1 MLLFRSKNI
10 QRHSHRE
17 HSIDMRLEEIYPDQK
32 EAIQKAESYARQ
44 KHSGQ
49 RRKSGEPFVSH
60 PLAVAQ
66 ILAKE
71 GLGADTVVAGILHD
85 TVEDTDATIE
95 EIEQGW
101 GKEIADLV
109 QGITKVERATE
120 DERRTETYRK
130 LLLAAAS
137 DARVLVIKLA
147 DRLHNMR
154 TIEALPISSQKR
166 VAEETLLVYTPIAHR
181 LGLGTIQHELE
192 DRALRI
198 LRPDDYRQAAAI
210 QRERKTK
217 GSREIRR
224 LQGQLRR
231 ALQAAGIEDFQIKS
245 RIKSI
250 YSIAEKLKHRQG
262 TEIWDVLG
270 IRIVLQG
277 RADCYRALGI
287 VHEIWKP
294 LPEQFDDYIAV
305 PRGGLYQSLH
315 TTVMTSRGRPLE
327 VQIRSQSMDKL
338 AEHGLAAHWLYKE
351 DLRSGGPQET
361 RRYIHQ
367 AARAE
372 ELGGTSLEEIF
383 EDLRRDA
390 FAREIYLFTPQG
402 DVRFLPEGSTAID
415 FAYSIHSEVGSHCA
429 GSRVDGKLFPLGKP
443 LPSGSQV
450 EIITDPE
457 TSPRPDWLDVVQSP
471 KARSRIRAQLADAQS
486 PGKASDGW
494 ERIRESLCSQGMKPL
509 ADNLFE
515 SLERAG
521 YTDLEETGLR
531 ALRNRTMLRE
541 ITRQIIRASGQVR
554 KPQERSAP
562 PEEEI
567 EIEGMGGVLV
577 RRAGCCNPLPGE
589 PIIGY
594 VSLGRGV
601 SVHRQDCRS
610 VEEWQKSVPERLLQ
624 ARWQDHTVVLR
635 IRVSMWAHE
644 GVLQET
650 VLALE
655 ERGDEIETMNVRRQG
670 RRLEISCEIRLAR
683 KENQETIEAALRA
696 LPGFIGME

>member
-1 MLLFRSKNI
+1 MQRSL
-10 QRHSHRE
+10 RE
-17 HSIDMRLEEIYPDQK
+17 EHIGEVQLEDYYPEERERLRSA
-32 EAIQKAESYARQ
+32 EAFARQ
-44 KHSGQ
+44 KHAGQ

-60 PLAVAQ
+60 PLQVAQ
-66 ILAKE
+66 ILAQE
-71 GLGADTVVAGILHD
+71 GLGADTVIAGILHD
-85 TVEDTDATIE
+85 TVEDTSATVE
-95 EIEQGW
+95 EIRRGW
-101 GKEIADLV
+101 GEDVAALV
-109 QGITKVERATE
+109 EGITKVEKATE
-120 DERRTETYRK
+120 DERRAETYRK

-154 TIEALPISSQKR
+154 TVEALPPPSRKR
-166 VAEETLLVYTPIAHR
+166 VAKETLLVYTPIAHR
-181 LGLGTIQHELE
+181 LGLGNIQHELE
-192 DRALRI
+192 DRSLRI
-198 LRPDDYRQAAAI
+198 LRPGDYKQAEAI
-210 QRERKTK
+210 QRERRAK

-231 ALQAAGIEDFQIKS
+231 ALQAADLRDFQIKS

-270 IRIVLQG
+270 IRIVLQS
-277 RADCYRALGI
+277 RADCYRALGV

-327 VQIRSQSMDKL
+327 VQIRSQSMDQL

-390 FAREIYLFTPQG
+390 FAREIYLFTPEG
-402 DVRFLPEGSTAID
+402 DIRFLPEGSTAID

-429 GSRVDGKLFPLGKP
+429 GARVDGKLFPLGKA
-443 LPSGSQV
+443 LPRGAQV

-457 TSPRPDWLDVVQSP
+457 TEPRSDWLEAVRSP
-471 KARSRIRAQLADAQS
+471 KARSRIRAQLAQQQS
-486 PGKASDGW
+486 PGEASDGW
-494 ERIRESLCSQGMKPL
+494 ERIREALRNQGMKPL

-531 ALRNRTMLRE
+531 ALRNRTLLRE
-541 ITRQIIRASGQVR
+541 IVRQTIRSSGSVR
-554 KPQERSAP
+554 KPQNRPSP
-562 PEEEI
+562 KEEEI
-567 EIEGMGGVLV
+567 EIEGMQGVLV
-577 RRAGCCNPLPGE
+577 RRAGCCKPLPGDE
-589 PIIGY
+589 IVGY

-601 SVHRQDCRS
+601 SVHREDCRS
-610 VEEWQKSVPERLLQ
+610 VSEWRRSAPERLLR
-624 ARWQDHTVVLR
+624 ARWADHTVVLR
-635 IRVSMWAHE
+635 MKVSLWAQE
-644 GVLQET
+644 GALQEA

-655 ERGDEIETMNVRRQG
+655 ERGDEIESLRVVRQG
-670 RRLEISCEIRLAR
+670 TRLDVTCEVRLAR
-683 KENQETIEAALRA
+683 RENQETIEAALRS
-696 LPGFIGME
+696 LPGFISLE